1 MTISPPWLAI
11 AVLTNHIIGTPLATL
26 LLNTLM
32 KWIFN
37 ILIIAVAV
45 FGLSKLLTPH
55 ISIVTFETA
64 IIFSFVLAILNIL
77 VKPLIILLTLPL
89 TIITLGLFL
98 LVVNVIIILLA
109 DKFVSGIRIDGFLW
123 AFIFGLL
130 LTLVSTVVNK
140 LQKKWSL

>member
-1 MTISPPWLAI
+1 
-11 AVLTNHIIGTPLATL
+11 
-26 LLNTLM
+26 M
-32 KWIFN
+32 KWILN

-55 ISIVTFETA
+55 VSIVSFETA

-98 LVVNVIIILLA
+98 LVVNVLIILLA
-109 DKFVSGIRIDGFLW
+109 LNALMQLGGSAFMICAAAGIPIADSALMKHVF
-123 AFIFGLL
+123 
-130 LTLVSTVVNK
+130 
-140 LQKKWSL
+140 